1 MCVRQQRLSLHRL
14 SLFSDDENNLDLNAT
29 LGPGAQTKTN
39 WFGFLPIPMEGT
51 DSNLPRF
58 EFSQEDHNQFTN
70 LSVPTSFAK
79 GSGIKCREGT
89 SAKFLS
95 RKGGISN
102 SRRLW
107 RCQITNQSPLGRLT
121 LTIDVLSSD
130 ARRCCERKATSR
142 KQDDKIWSATDLS
155 CRND

>member
-39 WFGFLPIPMEGT
+39 WFGFSLIPMDG
-51 DSNLPRF
+51 
-58 EFSQEDHNQFTN
+58 FSQEEHNQFAI
-70 LSVPTSFAK
+70 LSVPTSFAR
-79 GSGIKCREGT
+79 GSGINRREGT
-89 SAKFLS
+89 SVKFLS

-107 RCQITNQSPLGRLT
+107 RCQITNQSPLGRST
-121 LTIDVLSSD
+121 LTIDLSSSEE
-130 ARRCCERKATSR
+130 RRCRERKTTSR
-142 KQDDKIWSATDLS
+142 QQDDKVWSATDQS
-155 CRND
+155 CRTN